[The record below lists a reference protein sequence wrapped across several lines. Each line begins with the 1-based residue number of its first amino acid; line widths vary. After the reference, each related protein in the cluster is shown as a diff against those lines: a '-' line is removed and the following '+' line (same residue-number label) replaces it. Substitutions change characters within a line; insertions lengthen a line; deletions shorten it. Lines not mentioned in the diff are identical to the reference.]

1 MASNPEIHQQMSPEE
16 WALRQ
21 DLAACY
27 RLFVKY
33 GWTDLIFTHL
43 SARVPGE
50 PNHYLIN
57 PYGLLFQ
64 EITASNLIKVDFSGN
79 VISGDYPYNDA
90 GHAIHSA
97 VLKARPDI
105 NVALHAHTRAGTA
118 VSAMGCGLLPLSQ
131 QANEIASLVCY
142 HRYDLATENDDEC
155 ARLGEDLA
163 DKWAMIMHNHGLLSV
178 GRDMAEAFYL
188 LYNLENACKIQVD
201 VMASGA
207 EQIIPNQ
214 NAIASVKQ
222 FSLIGKAGA
231 DDPDSYL
238 QRNWQALIRMLDR
251 EDASFRE

>member
-1 MASNPEIHQQMSPEE
+1 MASNPAVQHTISPEE

-50 PNHYLIN
+50 PYHYLIN

-79 VISGDYPYNDA
+79 VVSGDYPYNEA

-105 NVALHAHTRAGTA
+105 NVALHSHTRAGTA
-118 VSAMGCGLLPLSQ
+118 VSAMACGLLSLSQ
-131 QANEIASLVCY
+131 QANEIGNLVCY
-142 HRYDLATENDDEC
+142 HRYDVATDNDDEC

-188 LYNLENACKIQVD
+188 LYTLENACKIQVD

-207 EQIIPNQ
+207 EQIIPNR
-214 NAIASVKQ
+214 NAITNVEQ
-222 FSLIGKAGA
+222 FSLVGKPNAK
-231 DDPDSYL
+231 DPDGYL

-251 EDASFRE
+251 EDQSFRQ

>member
-1 MASNPEIHQQMSPEE
+1 MASNPAVQHTISPEE

-50 PNHYLIN
+50 PYHYLIN

-79 VISGDYPYNDA
+79 VVSGDYPYNEA

-105 NVALHAHTRAGTA
+105 NVALHSHTRAGTA
-118 VSAMGCGLLPLSQ
+118 VSAMACGLLSLSQ
-131 QANEIASLVCY
+131 QANEIGNLVCY
-142 HRYDLATENDDEC
+142 HRYDVATDNDNEC

-188 LYNLENACKIQVD
+188 LYTLENACKIQVD

-207 EQIIPNQ
+207 EQIIPNR
-214 NAIASVKQ
+214 NAITNVEQ
-222 FSLIGKAGA
+222 FSLVGKPNAR
-231 DDPDSYL
+231 DPDGYL

-251 EDASFRE
+251 EDQSFRQ

>member
-1 MASNPEIHQQMSPEE
+1 MASNPAVQHTISPEE

-43 SARVPGE
+43 RARVPGE
-50 PNHYLIN
+50 PYHYLIN

-79 VISGDYPYNDA
+79 VVSGDYPYNEA

-105 NVALHAHTRAGTA
+105 NVALQSHTRAGTA
-118 VSAMGCGLLPLSQ
+118 VSAMECGLLSLSQ
-131 QANEIASLVCY
+131 QANEIGNLVCY
-142 HRYDLATENDDEC
+142 HRYDVATDNDDEC

-163 DKWAMIMHNHGLLSV
+163 DKWTMIMHNHGLLSV

-188 LYNLENACKIQVD
+188 LYTLENACKIQVD

-207 EQIIPNQ
+207 KQVIPNR
-214 NAIASVKQ
+214 NAIANVEE
-222 FSLIGKAGA
+222 FSLVGKPNAG
-231 DDPDSYL
+231 DPDGYL

-251 EDASFRE
+251 EDQSFRQ

>member
-1 MASNPEIHQQMSPEE
+1 MASNPEVQHTISPEE

-50 PNHYLIN
+50 PHHYLIN

-79 VISGDYPYNDA
+79 VVSGDYPYNEA

-105 NVALHAHTRAGTA
+105 NVALHSHTRAGTA
-118 VSAMGCGLLPLSQ
+118 VSAMECGLLSLSQ
-131 QANEIASLVCY
+131 QANEIGNLVCY
-142 HRYDLATENDDEC
+142 HRYDVATDNDNEC

-188 LYNLENACKIQVD
+188 LYTLENACKIQVD

-207 EQIIPNQ
+207 EQIIPNR
-214 NAIASVKQ
+214 NAITNVEQ
-222 FSLIGKAGA
+222 FSLVGKPNAG
-231 DDPDSYL
+231 DPDGYL

-251 EDASFRE
+251 EDQSFRQ

>member
-1 MASNPEIHQQMSPEE
+1 MASNPVVQHTISPEE

-50 PNHYLIN
+50 PHHYLIN

-79 VISGDYPYNDA
+79 VVSGDYPYNEA

-105 NVALHAHTRAGTA
+105 NVALHSHTRAGTA
-118 VSAMGCGLLPLSQ
+118 VSAMECGLLSLSQ
-131 QANEIASLVCY
+131 QANEIGNLVCY
-142 HRYDLATENDDEC
+142 HRYDVATDNDNEC

-188 LYNLENACKIQVD
+188 LYTLENACKIQVD

-207 EQIIPNQ
+207 EQIIPNR
-214 NAIASVKQ
+214 NAITNVEQ
-222 FSLIGKAGA
+222 FSLVGKPNAK
-231 DDPDSYL
+231 DPDGYL
-238 QRNWQALIRMLDR
+238 QRNWQALIRMLDG
-251 EDASFRE
+251 EDQSFRQ

>member
-1 MASNPEIHQQMSPEE
+1 MASNPAVQHTISPEE

-50 PNHYLIN
+50 PYHYLIN

-79 VISGDYPYNDA
+79 VVSGDYPYNEA

-105 NVALHAHTRAGTA
+105 NVALHSHTRAGTA
-118 VSAMGCGLLPLSQ
+118 VSAMECGLLSLSQ
-131 QANEIASLVCY
+131 QANEIGNLVCY
-142 HRYDLATENDDEC
+142 HRYDVATDNDDEC
-155 ARLGEDLA
+155 ARLWRQRHDECGA
-163 DKWAMIMHNHGLLSV
+163 G
-178 GRDMAEAFYL
+178 
-188 LYNLENACKIQVD
+188 VD
-201 VMASGA
+201 SDIESSAAAYCDRSDGA
-207 EQIIPNQ
+207 YEFVC
-214 NAIASVKQ
+214 S
-222 FSLIGKAGA
+222 
-231 DDPDSYL
+231 
-238 QRNWQALIRMLDR
+238 
-251 EDASFRE
+251 

>member
-1 MASNPEIHQQMSPEE
+1 MASNPAVQHTISPEE

-50 PNHYLIN
+50 PYHYLIN

-79 VISGDYPYNDA
+79 VVSGDYPYNEA

-105 NVALHAHTRAGTA
+105 NVALHSHTRAGTA
-118 VSAMGCGLLPLSQ
+118 VSAMECGLLSLSQ
-131 QANEIASLVCY
+131 QANEIGNLVCY
-142 HRYDLATENDDEC
+142 HRYDVATDNDDEC

-188 LYNLENACKIQVD
+188 LYTLENACKIQVD

-207 EQIIPNQ
+207 KQVIPNR
-214 NAIASVKQ
+214 NAIANVEE
-222 FSLIGKAGA
+222 FSLVGKPNAG
-231 DDPDSYL
+231 DPDGYL

-251 EDASFRE
+251 EDQSFRQ

>member
-1 MASNPEIHQQMSPEE
+1 MASNPAVQHTISPEE

-50 PNHYLIN
+50 PYHYLIN

-79 VISGDYPYNDA
+79 VVSGDYSYNEA

-105 NVALHAHTRAGTA
+105 NVALHSHTRAGTA
-118 VSAMGCGLLPLSQ
+118 VSAMECGLLSLSQ
-131 QANEIASLVCY
+131 QANEIGNLVCY
-142 HRYDLATENDDEC
+142 HRYDVATDNDNEC

-188 LYNLENACKIQVD
+188 LYTLENACKIQVD

-207 EQIIPNQ
+207 EQIIPNR
-214 NAIASVKQ
+214 NAIANVEQ
-222 FSLIGKAGA
+222 FSLIGKPNAK
-231 DDPDSYL
+231 DPDGYL
-238 QRNWQALIRMLDR
+238 QRNWQALIRMLDG
-251 EDASFRE
+251 EDQSFRQ

>member
-1 MASNPEIHQQMSPEE
+1 MASNSAVQHTISPEE

-50 PNHYLIN
+50 PYHYLIN

-79 VISGDYPYNDA
+79 VVSGDYPYNEA

-105 NVALHAHTRAGTA
+105 NVALHSHTRAGTA
-118 VSAMGCGLLPLSQ
+118 VSAMECGLLSLSQ
-131 QANEIASLVCY
+131 QANEIGNLVCY
-142 HRYDLATENDDEC
+142 HRYDVATDNDNEC

-163 DKWAMIMHNHGLLSV
+163 NKWAMIMHNHGLLSV

-188 LYNLENACKIQVD
+188 LYTLENACKIQVD

-207 EQIIPNQ
+207 EQIIPNR
-214 NAIASVKQ
+214 NAITNVEQ
-222 FSLIGKAGA
+222 FSLVGKPNAG
-231 DDPDSYL
+231 DPDGYL

-251 EDASFRE
+251 EDQSFRQ

>member
-1 MASNPEIHQQMSPEE
+1 MASNPAVQHTISPEE

-50 PNHYLIN
+50 PYHYLIN

-79 VISGDYPYNDA
+79 VVSGDYPYNEA

-105 NVALHAHTRAGTA
+105 NVALHSHTRAGTA
-118 VSAMGCGLLPLSQ
+118 VSAMECGLLSLSQ
-131 QANEIASLVCY
+131 QANEIGNLVCY
-142 HRYDLATENDDEC
+142 HRYDVATDNDNEC

-188 LYNLENACKIQVD
+188 LYTLENACKIQVD

-214 NAIASVKQ
+214 NAITNVEQ
-222 FSLIGKAGA
+222 FSLVGKPNAK
-231 DDPDSYL
+231 DPDGYL
-238 QRNWQALIRMLDR
+238 QRNWQALIRMLDG
-251 EDASFRE
+251 EDQSFRQ

>member
-1 MASNPEIHQQMSPEE
+1 MASNPAVQHTISPEE

-50 PNHYLIN
+50 PYHYLIN

-79 VISGDYPYNDA
+79 VVSGDYPYNEA

-105 NVALHAHTRAGTA
+105 NVALHSHTRAGTA
-118 VSAMGCGLLPLSQ
+118 VSAMACGLLSLSQ
-131 QANEIASLVCY
+131 QANEIGNLVCY
-142 HRYDLATENDDEC
+142 HRYDVATDNDNEC

-188 LYNLENACKIQVD
+188 LYTLENACKIQVD

-207 EQIIPNQ
+207 EQIIPNR
-214 NAIASVKQ
+214 NAITNVEQ
-222 FSLIGKAGA
+222 FSLVGKPNAG
-231 DDPDSYL
+231 DPNGYL

-251 EDASFRE
+251 EDQSFRQ

>member
-1 MASNPEIHQQMSPEE
+1 MASNPAVQHTISPEE

-50 PNHYLIN
+50 PHHYLIN

-79 VISGDYPYNDA
+79 VVSGDYPYNEA

-105 NVALHAHTRAGTA
+105 NVALHSHTRAGTA
-118 VSAMGCGLLPLSQ
+118 VSAMECGLLSLSQ
-131 QANEIASLVCY
+131 QANEIGNLVCY
-142 HRYDLATENDDEC
+142 HRYDVATDNDNEC

-188 LYNLENACKIQVD
+188 LYTLENACKIQVD

-207 EQIIPNQ
+207 EQIIPNR
-214 NAIASVKQ
+214 NAITNVEQ
-222 FSLIGKAGA
+222 FSLVGKPNAK
-231 DDPDSYL
+231 DPDGYL

>member
-1 MASNPEIHQQMSPEE
+1 MASNPAVQHTISPEE

-50 PNHYLIN
+50 PYHYLIN

-79 VISGDYPYNDA
+79 VVSGDYPYNEA

-105 NVALHAHTRAGTA
+105 NVALHSHTRAGTA
-118 VSAMGCGLLPLSQ
+118 VSAMECGLLSLSQ
-131 QANEIASLVCY
+131 QANEIGNLVCY
-142 HRYDLATENDDEC
+142 HRYDVATDNDNEC

-188 LYNLENACKIQVD
+188 LYTLENACKIQVD

-214 NAIASVKQ
+214 NAITNVEQ
-222 FSLIGKAGA
+222 FSLVGKPNAK
-231 DDPDSYL
+231 DPDGYL

-251 EDASFRE
+251 EDQSFRQ

>member
-1 MASNPEIHQQMSPEE
+1 MASNPAVQHTISPEE

-50 PNHYLIN
+50 PYHYLIN

-79 VISGDYPYNDA
+79 VVSGDYPYNEA

-105 NVALHAHTRAGTA
+105 NVALHSHTRAGTA
-118 VSAMGCGLLPLSQ
+118 VSAMECGLLSLSQ
-131 QANEIASLVCY
+131 QANEIGNLVCY
-142 HRYDLATENDDEC
+142 HRYDVATDNDNEC

-188 LYNLENACKIQVD
+188 LYTLENACKIQVD

-207 EQIIPNQ
+207 EQIIPNR
-214 NAIASVKQ
+214 NAITNVEQ
-222 FSLIGKAGA
+222 FSLVGKPNAK
-231 DDPDSYL
+231 DPDGYL
-238 QRNWQALIRMLDR
+238 QRNWQALIRMLDG
-251 EDASFRE
+251 EDQSFRQ

>member
-1 MASNPEIHQQMSPEE
+1 MASNPAVQHTISPEE

-50 PNHYLIN
+50 PYHYLIN

-79 VISGDYPYNDA
+79 VVSGDYPYNEA

-105 NVALHAHTRAGTA
+105 NVALHSHTRAGTA
-118 VSAMGCGLLPLSQ
+118 VSAMECGLLSLSQ
-131 QANEIASLVCY
+131 QANEIGNLVCY
-142 HRYDLATENDDEC
+142 HRYDVATDNDDEC

-188 LYNLENACKIQVD
+188 LYTLENACKIQVD

-207 EQIIPNQ
+207 EQIIPNR
-214 NAIASVKQ
+214 NAIANVEQ
-222 FSLIGKAGA
+222 FSLVGKPNAG
-231 DDPDSYL
+231 DPDGYL

-251 EDASFRE
+251 EDQSFRQ

>member
-1 MASNPEIHQQMSPEE
+1 MASNSAVQHTISPEE

-50 PNHYLIN
+50 PYHYLIN

-79 VISGDYPYNDA
+79 VVSGDYPYNEA

-105 NVALHAHTRAGTA
+105 NVALHSHTRAGTA
-118 VSAMGCGLLPLSQ
+118 VSAMECGLLSLSQ
-131 QANEIASLVCY
+131 QANEIGNLVCY
-142 HRYDLATENDDEC
+142 HRYDVATDNDNEC

-188 LYNLENACKIQVD
+188 LYTLENACKIQVD

-207 EQIIPNQ
+207 EQIIPNR
-214 NAIASVKQ
+214 NAITNVEQ
-222 FSLIGKAGA
+222 FSLVGKPNAG
-231 DDPDSYL
+231 DPDGYL

-251 EDASFRE
+251 EDQSFRQ

>member
-1 MASNPEIHQQMSPEE
+1 MASNPAVQHTISPEE

-50 PNHYLIN
+50 PYHYLIN

-79 VISGDYPYNDA
+79 VVSGDYPYNEA

-105 NVALHAHTRAGTA
+105 NVALHSHTRAGTA
-118 VSAMGCGLLPLSQ
+118 VSAMACGLLSLSQ
-131 QANEIASLVCY
+131 QANEIGNLVCY
-142 HRYDLATENDDEC
+142 HRYDVATDNDDEC

-188 LYNLENACKIQVD
+188 LYTLENACKIQVD

-207 EQIIPNQ
+207 EQIIPNR
-214 NAIASVKQ
+214 NAITNVEQ
-222 FSLIGKAGA
+222 FSLVGKPNAG
-231 DDPDSYL
+231 DPNGYL

-251 EDASFRE
+251 EDQSFRQ